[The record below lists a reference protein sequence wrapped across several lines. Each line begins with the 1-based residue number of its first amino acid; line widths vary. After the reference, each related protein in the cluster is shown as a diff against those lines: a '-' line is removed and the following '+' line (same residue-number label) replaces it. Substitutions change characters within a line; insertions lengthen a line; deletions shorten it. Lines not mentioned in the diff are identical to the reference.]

1 MSDNDINRIQQNI
14 EQLQDQNAI
23 DFQQWKRLGK
33 EIEKLE
39 GKIKIS
45 DCNLNLV
52 IKKIKADYESLRRL
66 MIDENVQ
73 LQLNEKIEQNKNEIN
88 KKVNNET
95 FQNKVD
101 EINSQL
107 DTITKYQDFKSG
119 QSPKE
124 FGAIPLHENSTF
136 DSSDIIQG
144 IIDTLA
150 AREFGGILVIDDCY
164 GVSKPIYL
172 KEKVQIQGKAPIS
185 FFNGMIYYSDTPAN
199 IYSPRLKAIN
209 DIDDA
214 VLIIENKDGKRK
226 HESRSIS
233 NFVIDGNKLAT
244 HCLKLVGQNS
254 KRQEDNTLIE
264 NIACQ
269 GATSHGVYCKETLTN
284 KLINLNVS
292 ACNGY
297 GVYLAYGVCDSV
309 IMNPY
314 IHTNQQGG
322 VYIGQGCAYLNIDGG
337 KIEDNYA
344 NGIQGYGCIHVY
356 INKTQFHANNGF
368 HILSDGASTNLH
380 LNDALLV
387 NANKSA
393 TGDKATVL
401 VSNNGSLSLKGCV
414 IGGTHYVSGV
424 TNGGT
429 LNLLANDITVEKGIV
444 SNRNSIKLN
453 EVDNIVNGKLQR
465 YNQGSILKKITIQ
478 PSSTGSATFNDVVE
492 FARYGTPY
500 ATLVSYELTIVSTQY
515 AQNGASKLFK
525 GVVNAGKA
533 GDNYG
538 ANIITTFDTND
549 TNWISS
555 VTAELIDNKDLK
567 ITIET
572 GANVGNV
579 SGFKE
584 FFVYLED
591 KGHKSFCS
599 IVN

>member
-1 MSDNDINRIQQNI
+1 MATDTIKFKRGTKNKLDKLSYGEPAFISDEGELYIGT
-14 EQLQDQNAI
+14 ES
-23 DFQQWKRLGK
+23 GV
-33 EIEKLE
+33 EKLT
-39 GKIKIS
+39 
-45 DCNLNLV
+45 
-52 IKKIKADYESLRRL
+52 R
-66 MIDENVQ
+66 
-73 LQLNEKIEQNKNEIN
+73 NKE
-88 KKVNNET
+88 VE
-95 FQNKVD
+95 
-101 EINSQL
+101 ELSSQL
-107 DTITKYQDFKSG
+107 DTISKYQDFKSG

-124 FGAIPLHENSTF
+124 YGAIPLHENSSF

-150 AREFGGILVIDDCY
+150 TREFGGILVIDDTY

-172 KEKVQIQGKAPIS
+172 KENVQIQGKASIS

-209 DIDDA
+209 VIDDA
-214 VLIIENKDGKRK
+214 VLIIENKDGTRK

-309 IMNPY
+309 IMNAY
-314 IHTNQQGG
+314 IHTNQLGG

-356 INKTQFHANNGF
+356 INKTQFHANNGY
-368 HILSDGASTNLH
+368 HILSDGASTNIH
-380 LNDALLV
+380 LNEALLV

-401 VSNNGSLSLKGCV
+401 ISNKGSLTLRGCV
-414 IGGTHYVSGV
+414 ISGTHYVGGV
-424 TNGGT
+424 SNGGT
-429 LNLLANDITVEKGIV
+429 LNLLANEITVEKGIIG
-444 SNRNSIKLN
+444 NRNSLNLN

-478 PSSTGSATFNDVVE
+478 PSTTGSVTFNDVVD
-492 FARYGTPY
+492 FTRYGSPY
-500 ATLVSYELTIVSTQY
+500 ATLASYELTIVSTQY

-525 GVVNAGKA
+525 GVVNAGKS
-533 GDNYG
+533 GNDYG
-538 ANIITTFDTND
+538 ANIITTFESND
-549 TNWISS
+549 TGWISS
-555 VTAELIDNKDLK
+555 VSAELIDNKHLK
-567 ITIET
+567 ITVEA

-591 KGHKSFCS
+591 KGHKSFSS